1 MHILFDH
8 IANIPFYHRNE
19 PNECLFFGLFLLKM
33 TSRIRYMFKDKK
45 NTLTLAAVCLSS
57 LMFGLEISSV
67 PILLPTLEKLL
78 KGNFSE
84 VQWIM
89 NAYTIACTTVLMASG
104 TLADRYGRKIVFIVG
119 LVLFGI
125 TSLLCGLAAAMPLL
139 IAGRFLQGL
148 GGGIM
153 LICQVAIL
161 SHQFQD
167 GHERSMAFSA
177 WGIVFGIGLGF
188 GPLIGGLI
196 LTFLN
201 WKWVFLAHVP
211 LSLLTLGLAW
221 AGIPES
227 RSAQIKRLDALG
239 MVSLSIAVF
248 GLTYYITQ
256 GSAMGFTSVY
266 SILILGA
273 SAVCFLLF
281 LYAEKTSIQPMFDFT
296 VFRIRDFSGA
306 IIGSIGMNFCFWPF
320 MIYLPI
326 YFQGVLGYSSLMAGI
341 ILLAYT
347 LPTLV
352 IPPLAERLLL
362 RYRPGVV
369 IPLGLFIIGLGFILM
384 WFGILAA
391 NLGAWTMM
399 PGMLLS
405 GIGLGLSNTT
415 VTNTTTGAVTPDR
428 AGMASGIDMSA
439 RLITLAI
446 NIALMG
452 FLLSKGVFNHLEIA
466 FAGAFD
472 NFQLHS
478 AAEKIAAGNFTG
490 LLEKIPGIRALD
502 PYGDI
507 THDALA
513 GGFQLLTLFSGIGV
527 IFLALVSFFIFRP
540 RSQN

>member
-1 MHILFDH
+1 
-8 IANIPFYHRNE
+8 
-19 PNECLFFGLFLLKM
+19 
-33 TSRIRYMFKDKK
+33 MFKDKK

-67 PILLPTLEKLL
+67 PVLLPTLEKLL
-78 KGNFSE
+78 HGNFSD

-104 TLADRYGRKIVFIVG
+104 TLADRYGRKLVFVAG

-125 TSLLCGLAAAMPLL
+125 ASLLCGLATAMPLL

-167 GHERSMAFSA
+167 GRERSLAFAA
-177 WGIVFGIGLGF
+177 WGIIFGVGLGF

-196 LTFLN
+196 LTFLS
-201 WKWVFLAHVP
+201 WKWVFLVHVP

-221 AGIPES
+221 AGVRES
-227 RSAQIKRLDALG
+227 RSAQIQRLDTLG
-239 MVSLSIAVF
+239 MISLSIAVF
-248 GLTYYITQ
+248 GLIYYITQ
-256 GSAMGFTSVY
+256 GPAMGFTSVN
-266 SILILGA
+266 SLLILGA
-273 SAVCFLLF
+273 SAGSFLLF
-281 LYAEKTSIQPMFDFT
+281 LYAEKTSVQPMFDFT

-320 MIYLPI
+320 MIYFPI
-326 YFQGVLGYSSLMAGI
+326 YFQGVLGYSSLMAGTV
-341 ILLAYT
+341 LLAYT

-352 IPPLAERLLL
+352 VPPLAEQLLL
-362 RYRPGVV
+362 KYRPGIV
-369 IPLGLFIIGLGFILM
+369 IPLGLFAIGLGFMLM
-384 WFGILAA
+384 WFGIRVAH
-391 NLGAWTMM
+391 LGLWSMM

-405 GIGLGLSNTT
+405 GVGLGLSNTT
-415 VTNTTTGAVTPDR
+415 VTNTTTGAVSPDR

-452 FLLSKGVFNHLEIA
+452 FLLSKGVYIHLKSA
-466 FAGAFD
+466 FAGTFD
-472 NFQLHS
+472 NLQLQS
-478 AAEKIAAGNFTG
+478 AAEKIAAGNFAG
-490 LLEKIPGIRALD
+490 LLEKNPGIATLD
-502 PYGDI
+502 PAGDI
-507 THDALA
+507 THGALA

-527 IFLALVSFFIFRP
+527 VLLALVSFFIFKP
-540 RSQN
+540 RSQKE

>member
-1 MHILFDH
+1 
-8 IANIPFYHRNE
+8 
-19 PNECLFFGLFLLKM
+19 
-33 TSRIRYMFKDKK
+33 MFKDKK

-78 KGNFSE
+78 NGNFSD

-104 TLADRYGRKIVFIVG
+104 TLADRYGRKLVFISG
-119 LVLFGI
+119 LVLFCI
-125 TSLLCGLAAAMPLL
+125 TSLLCGLATATPLL
-139 IAGRFLQGL
+139 IVGRFLQGL

-167 GHERSMAFSA
+167 GRERSLAFA
-177 WGIVFGIGLGF
+177 TWGIVFGIGLGF

-196 LTFLN
+196 LTFLS
-201 WKWVFLAHVP
+201 WKWAFLVHVP

-221 AGIPES
+221 IGVRES
-227 RSAQIKRLDALG
+227 RSAQMQRLDTFG
-239 MVSLSIAVF
+239 MVSLSITVF
-248 GLTYYITQ
+248 GLSYYITQ
-256 GSAMGFTSVY
+256 GPAMGFTSVY
-266 SILILGA
+266 SLLILGA
-273 SAVCFLLF
+273 SSGCFLLF
-281 LYAEKTSIQPMFDFT
+281 LYAEKTSSQPMFDFT

-326 YFQGVLGYSSLMAGI
+326 YFQGVLGYSGLMAGTV
-341 ILLAYT
+341 LLAYT

-352 IPPLAERLLL
+352 VPPVAEQLLL
-362 RYRPGVV
+362 KYRPGIV

-384 WFGILAA
+384 WFGIRAA
-391 NLGAWTMM
+391 HLGAWVMM

-415 VTNTTTGAVTPDR
+415 VTNTTTGSVSPNR

-452 FLLSKGVFNHLEIA
+452 FLLSKGVYIHLKIA
-466 FAGAFD
+466 FTGTFD
-472 NFQLHS
+472 DFQLHS
-478 AAEKIAAGNFTG
+478 ATEKIAAGNFSG
-490 LLEKIPGIRALD
+490 LLEKIPGITTLD
-502 PYGDI
+502 PTGDI
-507 THDALA
+507 AHGALA

-527 IFLALVSFFIFRP
+527 ILLALVSFFIFKP
-540 RSQN
+540 RSQNE

>member
-1 MHILFDH
+1 
-8 IANIPFYHRNE
+8 
-19 PNECLFFGLFLLKM
+19 
-33 TSRIRYMFKDKK
+33 MFKDKK

-78 KGNFSE
+78 KGNFSD

-104 TLADRYGRKIVFIVG
+104 TLADRYGRKLVFIVG
-119 LVLFGI
+119 LVFFCI
-125 TSLLCGLAAAMPLL
+125 TSLLCGLATAMPLL

-167 GHERSMAFSA
+167 GRERSMAFAA

-201 WKWVFLAHVP
+201 WKWVFLVHVP
-211 LSLLTLGLAW
+211 LSLLTLAMAR
-221 AGIPES
+221 AGVLES

-248 GLTYYITQ
+248 SLIYYITQ
-256 GSAMGFTSVY
+256 GPTMGFASFTSL
-266 SILILGA
+266 LILCA
-273 SAVCFLLF
+273 STVCFLIF
-281 LYAEKTSIQPMFDFT
+281 LYAEKTTIQPMFDFT

-306 IIGSIGMNFCFWPF
+306 IVGSIGMNFCFWPF

-341 ILLAYT
+341 VLLAYT

-362 RYRPGVV
+362 RYRPGIV

-384 WFGILAA
+384 WFGIRSAY
-391 NLGAWTMM
+391 LGEWTMM

-405 GIGLGLSNTT
+405 GVGLGLSNTT

-452 FLLSKGVFNHLEIA
+452 FLLSTGIFNHLKIA
-466 FAGAFD
+466 FAGALD

-478 AAEKIAAGNFTG
+478 AAEKIAAGNFAG
-490 LLEKIPGIRALD
+490 LQDKIPGITALD
-502 PYGDI
+502 PAGDI
-507 THDALA
+507 THKALA
-513 GGFQLLTLFSGIGV
+513 EGFQLLTMFSGFGV
-527 IFLALVSFFIFRP
+527 IFLALVSFLIFKP

>member
-1 MHILFDH
+1 
-8 IANIPFYHRNE
+8 
-19 PNECLFFGLFLLKM
+19 
-33 TSRIRYMFKDKK
+33 MFKDKK
-45 NTLTLAAVCLSS
+45 NTLTLAAICLSS

-78 KGNFSE
+78 KGNFSD

-104 TLADRYGRKIVFIVG
+104 TLADRYGRKLVFIVG

-125 TSLLCGLAAAMPLL
+125 TSLLCGLATAMPLL
-139 IAGRFLQGL
+139 IVGRFLQGL

-167 GHERSMAFSA
+167 GRERSMAFAA

-196 LTFLN
+196 LTFLS
-201 WKWVFLAHVP
+201 WKWVFLIHVP
-211 LSLLTLGLAW
+211 LSILTLGLAW
-221 AGIPES
+221 AGVRES
-227 RSAQIKRLDALG
+227 RSAQIQRLDTLG
-239 MVSLSIAVF
+239 MISLSLAVF
-248 GLTYYITQ
+248 GLIYYITQ
-256 GSAMGFTSVY
+256 GPEMGFVSGY
-266 SILILGA
+266 GLIILGA
-273 SAVCFLLF
+273 SAACFLLF

-326 YFQGVLGYSSLMAGI
+326 YFQGVLGYSSLMAGTV
-341 ILLAYT
+341 LLAYT

-352 IPPLAERLLL
+352 IPPIAERLLVS
-362 RYRPGVV
+362 YRPGIV

-384 WFGILAA
+384 WLGIHAA
-391 NLGAWTMM
+391 HLGQWSMM

-415 VTNTTTGAVTPDR
+415 VTNTTTGSVNPDR

-452 FLLSKGVFNHLEIA
+452 FLLSKGVLIHLKVA
-466 FAGAFD
+466 FSGTL
-472 NFQLHS
+472 NTLQLHS
-478 AAEKIAAGNFTG
+478 AAEKIAAGNFVG
-490 LLEKIPGIRALD
+490 LLEKNPTITTLD
-502 PYGDI
+502 PAGDV
-507 THDALA
+507 THEALA
-513 GGFQLLTLFSGIGV
+513 KGFQLLTLFGGIGV
-527 IFLALVSFFIFRP
+527 IFLALVSFFIFKP
-540 RSQN
+540 RSPQE

>member
-1 MHILFDH
+1 
-8 IANIPFYHRNE
+8 
-19 PNECLFFGLFLLKM
+19 M
-33 TSRIRYMFKDKK
+33 TSRIKTMFKDKK

-67 PILLPTLEKLL
+67 PVLLPTLEKLL
-78 KGNFSE
+78 RGNFSD

-104 TLADRYGRKIVFIVG
+104 TLADRYGRKLVFMAG

-125 TSLLCGLAAAMPLL
+125 TSLLCGLATSMTLL

-167 GHERSMAFSA
+167 GRERSRAFAA

-196 LTFLN
+196 LTFLS
-201 WKWVFLAHVP
+201 WKWVFLVHVP

-221 AGIPES
+221 AGVRES
-227 RSAQIKRLDALG
+227 RSAQIQRLDTLG

-248 GLTYYITQ
+248 GLIYYITQ
-256 GSAMGFTSVY
+256 GPAMGFTSVY
-266 SILILGA
+266 SLLILGV
-273 SAVCFLLF
+273 STGSFLIF
-281 LYAEKTSIQPMFDFT
+281 LYAEKTSVQPMFDFT

-326 YFQGVLGYSSLMAGI
+326 YFQGVLGYSSLLAGTV
-341 ILLAYT
+341 LLAYT

-352 IPPLAERLLL
+352 VPPLAERLLL
-362 RYRPGVV
+362 RYRPGIV

-384 WFGILAA
+384 WFGIYAA
-391 NLGAWTMM
+391 HFGTWTMM

-415 VTNTTTGAVTPDR
+415 VTNTTTGAVSPDR

-452 FLLSKGVFNHLEIA
+452 FLLSKGVFMHLKVA
-466 FAGAFD
+466 FAGTFD
-472 NFQLHS
+472 NLQLHS
-478 AAEKIAAGNFTG
+478 AAEKIAVGNFAG
-490 LLEKIPGIRALD
+490 LLEKIPGIITLD
-502 PYGDI
+502 PSGEV

-527 IFLALVSFFIFRP
+527 VFLALVSFFIFKP
-540 RSQN
+540 GSQNK

>member
-1 MHILFDH
+1 MHQ
-8 IANIPFYHRNE
+8 Y
-19 PNECLFFGLFLLKM
+19 FGLFLLKI
-33 TSRIRYMFKDKK
+33 TSKKNMLKDKK

-67 PILLPTLEKLL
+67 PILLPTLEKIL
-78 KGNFSE
+78 KGNFSD

-104 TLADRYGRKIVFIVG
+104 TLADRYGRKLVFIIG

-125 TSLLCGLAAAMPLL
+125 TSLLCGLASAMPLL

-167 GHERSMAFSA
+167 GRERSFAFAA

-196 LTFLN
+196 LTFLS

-211 LSLLTLGLAW
+211 LSILTIALAW
-221 AGIPES
+221 AGVRES
-227 RSAQIKRLDALG
+227 KSIQIQRLDTLG
-239 MVSLSIAVF
+239 MVSLSISIF
-248 GLTYYITQ
+248 TLIYFITQ
-256 GSAMGFTSVY
+256 GPEVGFTSIHGLMIIG
-266 SILILGA
+266 S
-273 SAVCFLLF
+273 SAACFLLF

-326 YFQGVLGYSSLMAGI
+326 YFQGVLGYSSLMAGTA
-341 ILLAYT
+341 LLAYT

-362 RYRPGVV
+362 KYRPGIV

-384 WFGILAA
+384 WFGIHAA
-391 NLGAWTMM
+391 HLGHWSMM

-415 VTNTTTGAVTPDR
+415 VTNTTTGSVSQDR

-452 FLLSKGVFNHLEIA
+452 LLLSKGVFIHLKLA
-466 FAGAFD
+466 FVETFSAL
-472 NFQLHS
+472 QLHL
-478 AAEKIAAGNFTG
+478 AAEKIAAGNFTDI
-490 LLEKIPGIRALD
+490 LEKIPGIAAAD
-502 PYGDI
+502 PTGDI
-507 THDALA
+507 THEALA
-513 GGFQLLTLFSGIGV
+513 NGFKLLTLSSGIGV
-527 IFLALVSFFIFRP
+527 ISLALISFFVFKP
-540 RSQN
+540 VSEKK